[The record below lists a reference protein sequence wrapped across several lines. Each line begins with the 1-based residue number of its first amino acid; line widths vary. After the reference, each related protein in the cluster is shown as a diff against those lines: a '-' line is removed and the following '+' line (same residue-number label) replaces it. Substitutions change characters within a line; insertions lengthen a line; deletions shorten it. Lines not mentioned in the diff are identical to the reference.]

1 VFDFVPCIIYYS
13 TSVVLKF
20 FAKRH
25 KMYTERGTISVDFVY
40 NLMFRT
46 SLALSQFD
54 LIKNTLQLQQLSYR
68 LMEGGAT
75 MMCGKCI

>member
-1 VFDFVPCIIYYS
+1 
-13 TSVVLKF
+13 
-20 FAKRH
+20 
-25 KMYTERGTISVDFVY
+25 MYTERGTISVDFVY